1 VPTECEKGL
10 DSSYCWK
17 TLPQGLAIKT
27 SKIQGAGL
35 GVVAT
40 KFFPARTRFGPYV
53 GKKEKNEEV
62 AHESGYSWQIYKDGK
77 PSHVV
82 NGSDP
87 SDSNWMRFVNCARHE
102 DEQCVTAY
110 QHGGEIYYRTH
121 KDVHPGTEILV
132 YYGDSYAK
140 ELGIDMQVVGKVS
153 R

>member
-1 VPTECEKGL
+1 MRKKRITNFMSLAIPEDDDFFFCEECNFEYMSECPLHGLVPVEDPKVPPECEKGL

-17 TLPQGLAIKT
+17 TLPQGLAIKK

-53 GKKEKNEEV
+53 GKKERNEEV
-62 AHESGYSWQIYKDGK
+62 AQESGYSWQIYKDGK

-87 SDSNWMRFVNCARHE
+87 SDSN
-102 DEQCVTAY
+102 
-110 QHGGEIYYRTH
+110 
-121 KDVHPGTEILV
+121 
-132 YYGDSYAK
+132 
-140 ELGIDMQVVGKVS
+140 
-153 R
+153 